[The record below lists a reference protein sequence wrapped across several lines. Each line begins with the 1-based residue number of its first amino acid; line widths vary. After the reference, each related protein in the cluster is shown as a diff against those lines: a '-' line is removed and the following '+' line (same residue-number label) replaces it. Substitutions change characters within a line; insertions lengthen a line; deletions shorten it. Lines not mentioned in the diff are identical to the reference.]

1 MFSRVGLGSE
11 VFCGWHAVEHNGM
24 IYEVNGS
31 TASLEISVNVK
42 QHDIVLVNLATA
54 NAERDNSFKNLK

>member
-11 VFCGWHAVEHNGM
+11 VFCGSHAVEHNGM

-42 QHDIVLVNLATA
+42 QHDIVLVNLPTA
-54 NAERDNSFKNLK
+54 NA